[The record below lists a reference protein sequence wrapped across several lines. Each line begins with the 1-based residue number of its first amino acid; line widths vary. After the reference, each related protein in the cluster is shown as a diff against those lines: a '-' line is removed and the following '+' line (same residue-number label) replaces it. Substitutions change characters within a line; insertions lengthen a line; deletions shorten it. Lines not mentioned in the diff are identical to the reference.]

1 MNLTH
6 QPTPV
11 GLKGFVSMM
20 AKTSTTLFSATMAT
34 LIRLHGRQRHNK
46 PTTQADNPDE
56 QAKLQQVDP
65 SSVRGQ
71 YYTTRATLQPTNRL
85 TTHRLF
91 RKRRHHD
98 ISAASKEKSLPKKFS
113 YASHSLLTSSSQGS
127 ILLKNEY
134 GRQTNHDNHSYLH
147 LYQQQSPPDTKY
159 KD

>member
-56 QAKLQQVDP
+56 QAKLQHVDP

-71 YYTTRATLQPTNRL
+71 DYTTRATLQPTNRL

-98 ISAASKEKSLPKKFS
+98 ISAASKVKSLPKVFLRIAFS
-113 YASHSLLTSSSQGS
+113 THF
-127 ILLKNEY
+127 I
-134 GRQTNHDNHSYLH
+134 
-147 LYQQQSPPDTKY
+147 
-159 KD
+159 